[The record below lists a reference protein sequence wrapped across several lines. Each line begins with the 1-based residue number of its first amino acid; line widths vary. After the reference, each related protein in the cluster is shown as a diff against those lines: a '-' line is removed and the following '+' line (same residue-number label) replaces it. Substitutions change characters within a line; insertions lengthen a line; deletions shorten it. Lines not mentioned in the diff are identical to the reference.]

1 MAFLIFQSCGQQ
13 LKRVHPFVPKKSGMH
28 QSMQRGSIAR
38 TVSTCPMSG
47 FPGELIQNAAHGL
60 LRRLVIAADE
70 QIGVP
75 PLNVGFTMR
84 AWPMEL
90 KQEKTHDPFI
100 ILLSQNNWIRGFSKR
115 LADTVV
121 KSFWNRCV
129 EGRTRS
135 IC

>member
-1 MAFLIFQSCGQQ
+1 M
-13 LKRVHPFVPKKSGMH
+13 HPFVPKKSGDAPEH
-28 QSMQRGSIAR
+28 AERLDRADR
-38 TVSTCPMSG
+38 LDLPHVRR
-47 FPGELIQNAAHGL
+47 FPAELVQNAAHGL
-60 LRRLVIAADE
+60 LRHLVIAADE

-90 KQEKTHDPFI
+90 KQEKTPDPFI

-121 KSFWNRCV
+121 KSF
-129 EGRTRS
+129 
-135 IC
+135 